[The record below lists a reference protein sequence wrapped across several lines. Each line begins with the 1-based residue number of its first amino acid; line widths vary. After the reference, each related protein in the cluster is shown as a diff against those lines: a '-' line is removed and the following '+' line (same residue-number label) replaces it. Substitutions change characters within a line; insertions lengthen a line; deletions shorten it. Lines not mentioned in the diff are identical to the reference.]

1 MVATLAKMA
10 VPTYYIESQAAHEGY
25 YTGGGKER
33 PGEWHNPAGL
43 FGLKNGGIVWEKKFY
58 ALCGGH
64 SPELDGTDLA
74 RNAGSDKRSP
84 GFDMTF
90 SVDKS
95 ISALWAIE
103 PRAEEREKI
112 ERAVIDAARCAL
124 DETVFRHCATTRV
137 GKAGEDLRVETGDM
151 LAATF
156 LHRTS
161 REGDPQLHVHA
172 TIFNIVKTHCDGK
185 YRALHGYPLYSWSKA
200 AGATFRARLAEIV
213 QERLG
218 IAMERH
224 GPEGQ
229 YSRVREMEP
238 ELEQVWSKRRA
249 EIVAAVAEN
258 LGEEALSNPAQM
270 AAATLATRSRKPE
283 GGPTTE
289 EDIERF
295 LVEAAEIVDV
305 EELRTRIHNAAIPE
319 ITEERIEEIREE
331 IEAIPERLARME
343 AVFNFPNIV
352 EKTEN
357 ALATTA
363 ERGSMERWREAC
375 LGNAELVSLEYP
387 EPGIEAVAGMA
398 HKRIFTTRDT
408 LRAERTLRHIS
419 GLSVSDRT
427 HAVEPEKVEKLLE
440 DLRNRGK
447 QFSTEQRKA
456 VRHVAADSGRIALI
470 EGAAGAGK
478 STVLG
483 PLADLW
489 RAEGHEVRAL
499 AVAWGVAVE
508 LATDMNAPPSAVHP
522 FLRDV
527 AKGNVELRPDTV
539 LVVDEA
545 GMLSTRQTLQLARL
559 SEQTGCKLV
568 LVGDTQQ
575 QQPIEAGPGMRIVR
589 DRVKGVR
596 IDRIRRQMA
605 DLEDWLR
612 EIDGLPAEEAAER
625 AASMTREER
634 DAARERFRAMNR
646 ERRKAGEKPLRIERP
661 WQLGIS
667 ALLRHGAMHQAF
679 LELHKRGRLTLAQGK
694 EDALLRLVAHW
705 SAWSSENPGREAVV
719 MARTRAD
726 VRALNALLR
735 ARHHAANG
743 SPDYDPARDSAV
755 IRIHRF
761 RDRGKAVEDDFEV
774 RVGDRL
780 RIGSTVTRLGLYN
793 RDIVTVTGLE
803 ERQAADGGAQVL
815 ITATTRDRETRKERT
830 IRFEPGEIRNYIGET
845 TIDYAWAATATAA
858 QGLTFDAG
866 FLLLDEAMARETT
879 YPAGTRHTRHLQV
892 VADRLPAAISI
903 AGATPDGEPGRE
915 VSDEEVL
922 NWLGRLCGR
931 SQPKLAATDHI
942 LAANQPDMPLEGEL
956 EIGREPVPAAAAA
969 NDSIGPGTA
978 GVGPRAPGA
987 TPGAAVRRHADRA
1000 AVQRIIA
1007 DAGRQVARSPG
1018 LAAAAAL
1025 AADMEDVEREWS
1037 AIPAPAEPAAAPD
1050 AAQRVRRALDRHRD
1064 VLARVRV
1071 FLRSGARGDGE
1082 RWPGVSGEGAHAFAL
1097 FQRRMKR
1104 RWAGALDAE
1113 ARLAREAERQARTR
1127 SLSEPLERD
1136 WSELRSRTGP
1146 DILAFLEDPEHVR
1159 LLRRTLSLAAN
1170 REIDRDAARSW
1181 REFLDGHY
1189 AALGTELTRAWRNGG
1204 PQTWWPRESLSPQRI
1219 SGYRRL
1225 RRRAVA
1231 FRAALDAA
1239 YVPGERKTEK
1249 TIWSRRINGAPT
1261 YKEMLTHFVRSLDAE
1276 EAVIRRRE
1284 ERLPGSTLP
1293 TRRLADHMAALTA
1306 AAQLEG
1312 LAESGPTILR
1322 RMVRQHREARRD
1334 AGVTR
1339 TDAPWP
1345 SDEQLQNRVAAE
1357 ARLREDWRAIRA
1369 VMRGDPLAALEYPDH
1384 RPAIERTARHAADPS
1399 LDADTARKQA
1409 AFLAGHLRQL
1419 DTALEEARAA
1429 LRQPTASP
1437 GYGWAESEQ
1446 YDRLRWC
1453 AYTLTG
1459 DLRALPEGFAV
1470 PGLSMR
1476 KWQDWLDAAPDSD
1489 RAFGLLVRSIEA
1501 EDAVI
1506 KDREALLPGSTLP
1519 TRRLHEHMEN
1529 LRAVAWFENTTG
1541 FLEDDER
1548 AGFTK
1553 RLESWAKAREAAGV
1567 SATDGQWV
1575 SDKEAAIRAEGRAL
1589 NKAWEEYRAG
1599 GLSDRLEVLDLPD
1612 HSDIVARTAAFAFQ
1626 LEGLRPD
1633 LAPKWRVYV
1642 EQHLRGLADR
1652 LEHSGLILR
1661 PDTPNNSGSV
1671 EELDRYIRLPRRI
1684 DALERTLAALPPAI
1698 KRPDFDFPD
1707 WKRRL
1712 AEAPSPQEAFRNFT
1726 DRLVAEER
1734 LLRERET
1741 RLPGSTLDT
1750 RRLADHMAMLEQFA
1764 ACEFVGPKASG
1775 QSRQYLHEHR
1785 DARARA
1791 GVTAADRPWPDAPEL
1806 QAARDCRRIRDAFDS
1821 AAEAAGDGAVIYRPG
1836 IEPLRAEA
1844 ARLLAT
1850 FWLSGGDRRYLENV
1864 QTRIDGEIDVR
1875 SQIRRT
1881 IERGNSYIREY
1892 TDILDRRRAGMAGE
1906 ARRGPEPAEPARP
1919 GLRGWAERKLDAAKA
1934 RRDARDPGRIEAERR
1949 RKEEAARPKS
1959 LSEMSFEFSAWS
1971 RHAGSVVE
1979 TLDRWLAGGDP
1990 RQADHVDRR
1999 RIDIADLRGELAAIR
2014 KAGLV
2019 PGGEPH
2025 RVEIPDAGLSGMTN
2039 QYFDPER
2046 VNAIL
2051 PDALRPEGE
2060 RDLDA
2065 LTELARWN
2073 RAWPKQTLAAF
2084 RAFLDD
2090 AERRRAKVSTWRL
2103 AFDLPSGLAASFG
2116 NLSEE
2121 SHKRHA
2127 KVIGQRQE
2135 LTRGHGLSH

>member
-43 FGLKNGGIVWEKKFY
+43 LGLKNGGIVWEKKFY
-58 ALCGGH
+58 ALCAGH
-64 SPELDGTDLA
+64 SPELDGRDLA

-112 ERAVIDAARCAL
+112 ERAVIDAARRAL

-137 GKAGEDLRVETGDM
+137 GKAGEDLRIETGDM

-229 YSRVREMEP
+229 YSRVREMDP

-270 AAATLATRSRKPE
+270 AAATLATRSHKPE

-295 LVEAAEIVDV
+295 LVEAAEVVDV
-305 EELRTRIHNAAIPE
+305 EELRARINDAAIPE
-319 ITEERIEEIREE
+319 ITEERIAEIRDE

-375 LGNAELVSLEYP
+375 LGNAEVMSLEYP
-387 EPGIEAVAGMA
+387 DPGIEAAAGMA

-408 LRAERTLRHIS
+408 LRAERTLRHVS
-419 GLSVSDRT
+419 GLSVSDRS
-427 HAVEPEKVEKLLE
+427 HAVEPEKVEALLE
-440 DLRNRGK
+440 SLRQRGK
-447 QFSTEQRKA
+447 HLSAEQRKA
-456 VRHVAADSGRIALI
+456 VHHVAADSGRIALI

-483 PLADLW
+483 PLAALW

-508 LATDMNAPPSAVHP
+508 LATDMNAPPNAVHP

-596 IDRIRRQMA
+596 IDRIRRQKA

-679 LELHKRGRLTLAQGK
+679 VELHKRGRLTLAQGK

-705 SAWSSENPGREAVV
+705 SAWSAENPGREAVV

-803 ERQAADGGAQVL
+803 TRQAADGGAQVL

-879 YPAGTRHTRHLQV
+879 YPAGTRHTHHLQV
-892 VADRLPAAISI
+892 VADRLPAAISL

-942 LAANQPDMPLEGEL
+942 LAANQPDMPLQDEL
-956 EIGREPVPAAAAA
+956 EIGREPVPTAAAA

-1000 AVQRIIA
+1000 AVQRIID

-1127 SLSEPLERD
+1127 RLVEPLERD
-1136 WSELRSRTGP
+1136 WSELRSRAGP
-1146 DILAFLEDPEHVR
+1146 DILAFLEDPEHVG

-1189 AALGTELTRAWRNGG
+1189 AALGTELTRAWRSEG
-1204 PQTWWPRESLSPQRI
+1204 PQGWWGRAARLSAERV

-1239 YVPGERKTEK
+1239 FVPGERKTEK
-1249 TIWSRRINGAPT
+1249 TVWSRRINGAPA
-1261 YKEMLTHFVRSLDAE
+1261 YKEVLTRFVRSLDAE

-1322 RMVRQHREARRD
+1322 RMVRQHRQARRD
-1334 AGVTR
+1334 AAVTR

-1345 SDEQLQNRVAAE
+1345 SDEQLENRIATE

-1369 VMRGDPLAALEYPDH
+1369 AMRDDPLAALEHSAH
-1384 RPAIERTARHAADPS
+1384 RFIIGRTARHAADPS
-1399 LDADTARKQA
+1399 LDADTARKQSA
-1409 AFLAGHLRQL
+1409 YLADHIRQL
-1419 DTALEEARAA
+1419 DTALEEARASV
-1429 LRQPTASP
+1429 RQPDAAP
-1437 GYGWAESEQ
+1437 GYGWAEFKQ
-1446 YDRLRWC
+1446 YDRLQWQVTR
-1453 AYTLTG
+1453 LVV
-1459 DLRALPEGFAV
+1459 DLPDDFTV
-1470 PGLSMR
+1470 PGFSGR
-1476 KWQDWLDAAPDSD
+1476 KWQDWLSAALD
-1489 RAFGLLVRSIEA
+1489 RNQAFRMLVRSVEA

-1506 KDREALLPGSTLP
+1506 RDREALLPGSTLP
-1519 TRRLHEHMEN
+1519 TRRLHRHMEN
-1529 LRAVAWFENTTG
+1529 LRALASFRNTSA
-1541 FLEDDER
+1541 FCKDDER
-1548 AGFTK
+1548 AGAMEW
-1553 RLESWAKAREAAGV
+1553 LEGWETAREAA
-1567 SATDGQWV
+1567 STTRTDGRWLT
-1575 SDKEAAIRAEGRAL
+1575 DRAAAHKAEHLALERAWHEIRPGV
-1589 NKAWEEYRAG
+1589 
-1599 GLSDRLEVLDLPD
+1599 LSDQLVLLDRPEHRDLIDRTVAFASEPGLHPDRAAAWREHLEGHLRHLDLHMNDAFWVVAHKQRANDVAQLD
-1612 HSDIVARTAAFAFQ
+1612 HY
-1626 LEGLRPD
+1626 L
-1633 LAPKWRVYV
+1633 
-1642 EQHLRGLADR
+1642 
-1652 LEHSGLILR
+1652 
-1661 PDTPNNSGSV
+1661 
-1671 EELDRYIRLPRRI
+1671 RLPGRI
-1684 DALERTLAALPPAI
+1684 DAFADMLAALPPAI
-1698 KRPDFDFPD
+1698 RRPPELDLPD

-1712 AEAPSPQEAFRNFT
+1712 TEAPSRVDILKRFVKELFE
-1726 DRLVAEER
+1726 EER
-1734 LLRERET
+1734 IIKQRET
-1741 RLPGSTLDT
+1741 DLPGSSLPT
-1750 RRLADHMAMLEQFA
+1750 RRLAEHMAVLGA
-1764 ACEFVGPKASG
+1764 LASHDLLDNKDKRILQG
-1775 QSRQYLHEHR
+1775 ILDAHRQ
-1785 DARARA
+1785 ARADA
-1791 GVTAADRPWPDAPEL
+1791 GVSAAHLPWPDTPEL
-1806 QAARDCRRIRDAFDS
+1806 QVAQDCRRIRDAFDR
-1821 AAEAAGDGAVIYRPG
+1821 AAGGDGAIIYRPG
-1836 IEPLRAEA
+1836 IEPLRAGAE
-1844 ARLLAT
+1844 RLLAT
-1850 FWLSGGDRRYLENV
+1850 SWLSGDDRRYLENV
-1864 QTRIDGEIDVR
+1864 RTRIDREIRDRDTIRNRIEQARAHLEEYPAILERALAPKPQLPDPDGQKPPGLIGRVGRLFRAEDDPGRAAAPAPASRALNDVDPDYR
-1875 SQIRRT
+1875 KWDVLAEQFVKTFRDWRAT
-1881 IERGNSYIREY
+1881 GNSVHR
-1892 TDILDRRRAGMAGE
+1892 DHLDRRWIDMADLIAEFEAIRRA
-1906 ARRGPEPAEPARP
+1906 
-1919 GLRGWAERKLDAAKA
+1919 
-1934 RRDARDPGRIEAERR
+1934 ARDPAAQPYRI
-1949 RKEEAARPKS
+1949 
-1959 LSEMSFEFSAWS
+1959 
-1971 RHAGSVVE
+1971 
-1979 TLDRWLAGGDP
+1979 
-1990 RQADHVDRR
+1990 
-1999 RIDIADLRGELAAIR
+1999 
-2014 KAGLV
+2014 
-2019 PGGEPH
+2019 
-2025 RVEIPDAGLSGMTN
+2025 EIPDAGAFAAADQRHDPDRLKTLL
-2039 QYFDPER
+2039 DDVVRPER
-2046 VNAIL
+2046 
-2051 PDALRPEGE
+2051 LRSSEG
-2060 RDLDA
+2060 L
-2065 LTELARWN
+2065 LELARRN
-2073 RAWPKQTLAAF
+2073 RAWPRQTRAVF
-2084 RAFLDD
+2084 RQYVQEAVD
-2090 AERRRAKVSTWRL
+2090 AGRTLSLSRL
-2103 AFDLPSGLAASFG
+2103 AKGLPANLASSFA

-2121 SHKRHA
+2121 IWKRQGQEL
-2127 KVIGQRQE
+2127 GQRQE
-2135 LTRGHGLSH
+2135 LTRGHGYGLSP